1 MEKDNLNENEINDEV
16 EENEIKKI
24 SDTEEEADSNVN
36 KEVESLITSDEES
49 DKQSSSKIIL
59 ANALDQLL
67 MIAGSALLVLLCD
80 IILKLCGYMFVRDN
94 GSIIL
99 AGGIIYFIINC
110 IYAPIM
116 EKSKLENTFGKKILN
131 MN

>member
-24 SDTEEEADSNVN
+24 SDTEEETDSNVN

-49 DKQSSSKIIL
+49 DKQASSKIIL

-110 IYAPIM
+110 IYGPIM

>member
-1 MEKDNLNENEINDEV
+1 LEKDNLNENEINDEV

-24 SDTEEEADSNVN
+24 SDTEEEADNNVN

>member
-1 MEKDNLNENEINDEV
+1 LEKDNLNENEINDEV

-24 SDTEEEADSNVN
+24 SDTEEETDSNVN

-110 IYAPIM
+110 IYGPIM

>member
-24 SDTEEEADSNVN
+24 SDTEEETDRNVN

-110 IYAPIM
+110 IYGPIM

>member
-1 MEKDNLNENEINDEV
+1 LEKDNLNENEINDEV

-24 SDTEEEADSNVN
+24 SNTEEETDNNVN

-49 DKQSSSKIIL
+49 DKQSSSKFIL

-110 IYAPIM
+110 IYGPIM

>member
-24 SDTEEEADSNVN
+24 SDTEEETDNNVN

-110 IYAPIM
+110 IYSPIM

>member
-24 SDTEEEADSNVN
+24 SDTEEETDNNVN

-59 ANALDQLL
+59 ANVLDQLL

-110 IYAPIM
+110 IYGPIM

>member
-24 SDTEEEADSNVN
+24 SDTEEETDNNVN

>member
-24 SDTEEEADSNVN
+24 SDTEEETDNNVN

-94 GSIIL
+94 GAIIL

-110 IYAPIM
+110 IYVPIM

>member
-24 SDTEEEADSNVN
+24 SDTEEETDSNVN

-59 ANALDQLL
+59 ANVLDQLL

-110 IYAPIM
+110 IYGPIM

>member
-24 SDTEEEADSNVN
+24 SNTEEETDNNVN

-59 ANALDQLL
+59 ANVLDQLL

-110 IYAPIM
+110 IYGPIM

>member
-24 SDTEEEADSNVN
+24 SNTEEETDNNVN

-49 DKQSSSKIIL
+49 DKQSSSKFIL

-110 IYAPIM
+110 IYGPIM

>member
-1 MEKDNLNENEINDEV
+1 LEKDNLNENEINDEV

-24 SDTEEEADSNVN
+24 SNTEEETDNNVN

-59 ANALDQLL
+59 ANALAQLL

-110 IYAPIM
+110 IYGPIM

>member
-1 MEKDNLNENEINDEV
+1 
-16 EENEIKKI
+16 
-24 SDTEEEADSNVN
+24 
-36 KEVESLITSDEES
+36 
-49 DKQSSSKIIL
+49 
-59 ANALDQLL
+59 
-67 MIAGSALLVLLCD
+67 
-80 IILKLCGYMFVRDN
+80 MFVRDN

>member
-16 EENEIKKI
+16 EENEIKSI
-24 SDTEEEADSNVN
+24 SDTEEETDSNVN
-36 KEVESLITSDEES
+36 KEVESLITSDEKS
-49 DKQSSSKIIL
+49 DKQSSSKIVL

-67 MIAGSALLVLLCD
+67 MIAGSSLLVLLCD

-131 MN
+131 IN

>member
-24 SDTEEEADSNVN
+24 SDTEEETDNNVN

-49 DKQSSSKIIL
+49 DKQASSKIIL

>member
-1 MEKDNLNENEINDEV
+1 LEKDNLNENEINDEV

-94 GSIIL
+94 GSIML

-110 IYAPIM
+110 IYAPIL
-116 EKSKLENTFGKKILN
+116 EKSNLENTFGKTILN

>member
-24 SDTEEEADSNVN
+24 SDTEEETDNNVN

-67 MIAGSALLVLLCD
+67 MIACSALLVLLCD

-99 AGGIIYFIINC
+99 AGGMIYFIINC
-110 IYAPIM
+110 IY
-116 EKSKLENTFGKKILN
+116 GQ
-131 MN
+131 

>member
-1 MEKDNLNENEINDEV
+1 LEKDNLNENEINDEV